1 MSEDTQTTLDLPETE
16 QVNQEES
23 TTQENTP
30 SLEEH
35 IVVEESPE
43 DEGTSTA
50 ITETKA
56 EEVKGGAAKAEQRS
70 TTGKPLYTA
79 EEMRSL
85 DPTQIDTSR
94 IPPEHLPFYKA
105 MQSGY
110 TKKYQEAA
118 ELRKQNEQPKTI
130 QEAFDRDPFETS
142 ERIRNE
148 IKSKRLAIVNQE
160 AVDPFS
166 AEVSG
171 LKRELAL
178 LQNMRDDFDNQMIG
192 KVRNNTAVERARVDA
207 DTAVRKA
214 IPDFDSK
221 VEKLTNFAV
230 ETGGFSIEEI
240 NQLIDPAVMGPMA
253 VKMRLAINK
262 LFDMVNAGKSAD
274 TKIVKKSPSAL
285 ERPGSGGSETKAAS
299 NFSAMKDDDFETL
312 IQKAKYGG
320 LKVT

>member
-35 IVVEESPE
+35 IVVEESP

-56 EEVKGGAAKAEQRS
+56 EEVKAEQRS

-130 QEAFDRDPFETS
+130 QEAFDRDPFAVS

-148 IKSKRLAIVNQE
+148 IKSKRIAVADME
-160 AVDPFS
+160 AADPFS
-166 AEVSG
+166 PDVNKI
-171 LKRELAL
+171 KRELAL